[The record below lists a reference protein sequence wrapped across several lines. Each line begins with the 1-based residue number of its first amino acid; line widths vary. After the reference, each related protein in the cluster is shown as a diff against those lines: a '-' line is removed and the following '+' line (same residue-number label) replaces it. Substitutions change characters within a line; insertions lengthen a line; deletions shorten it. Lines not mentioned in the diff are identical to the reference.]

1 MVLMTGPFVIV
12 VLVILVFFSLQK
24 YYIRGRML
32 GGIKAEKNYAL
43 RNNMKI

>member
-1 MVLMTGPFVIV
+1 MAGSVITIIS
-12 VLVILVFFSLQK
+12 VILVFLSLQK